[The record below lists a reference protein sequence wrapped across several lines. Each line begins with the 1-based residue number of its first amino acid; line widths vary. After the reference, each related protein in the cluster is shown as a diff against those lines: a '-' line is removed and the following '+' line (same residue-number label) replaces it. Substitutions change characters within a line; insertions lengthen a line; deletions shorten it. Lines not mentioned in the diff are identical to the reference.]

1 MKKQAKYN
9 GTYKDNF
16 GKTAIII
23 ENDFKNLF
31 TEIDGVKF
39 SGSEFADLIV
49 FDKTKYTSEQLKRFT
64 FFETP
69 IYNTDIVE
77 KALCNC
83 IFEISIPQ
91 LIIDKTDY
99 SEFYSDLKVEYSL
112 GNAEPKPKGGL
123 EFEEI
128 KLSITIDEKTYI
140 GTSDLIESAF
150 DQIRDQFEDKYQ
162 FKNCYGC
169 MFGDYSVFGQSGFG
183 TMLCF
188 VSQKEK
194 YIKVTNKSEYME
206 LPTEKICCVQ
216 EIYGCDH
223 YEIRTKRAGYRG

>member
-1 MKKQAKYN
+1 MKKQAKYH

-16 GKTAIII
+16 GKTAIIV
-23 ENDFKNLF
+23 ENDFKTLF

-39 SGSEFADLIV
+39 SGSELTDLIV
-49 FDKTKYTSEQLKRFT
+49 CDKTEYTSEQLKRFT

-77 KALCNC
+77 KNLCNC
-83 IFEISIPQ
+83 VFEISIPQ

-112 GNAEPKPKGGL
+112 GNARPKPKGGL

-128 KLSITIDEKTYI
+128 KLSITIDGKTYT

-216 EIYGCDH
+216 EIYSCDH
-223 YEIRTKRAGYRG
+223 YEIRTKGAGYRG